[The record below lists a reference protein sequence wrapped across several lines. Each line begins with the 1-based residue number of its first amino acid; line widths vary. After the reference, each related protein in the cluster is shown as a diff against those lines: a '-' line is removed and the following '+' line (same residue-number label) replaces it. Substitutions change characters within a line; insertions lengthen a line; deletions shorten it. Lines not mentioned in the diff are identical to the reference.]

1 MIALST
7 FLGLVN
13 GKFGDSNRIDEGS
26 PTKVDYAAMEIR
38 TAINYQTE
46 AIGTVLKN
54 LTQVK
59 RKAVSKSFC
68 IDQNSDSQVLNE
80 QLTSSN
86 LIPQVLDGLKSV
98 GELGSQLRDAS
109 STIQDMKSK
118 MLTMESSVKQLRRE
132 TKRAK
137 KEEAALRT
145 SLEALQSVV
154 DAVQGGPVYFDAS
167 R

>member
-1 MIALST
+1 MNTLGQLLGLIALST

-59 RKAVSKSFC
+59 HTGC
-68 IDQNSDSQVLNE
+68 
-80 QLTSSN
+80 SN
-86 LIPQVLDGLKSV
+86 
-98 GELGSQLRDAS
+98 
-109 STIQDMKSK
+109 
-118 MLTMESSVKQLRRE
+118 
-132 TKRAK
+132 
-137 KEEAALRT
+137 
-145 SLEALQSVV
+145 
-154 DAVQGGPVYFDAS
+154 
-167 R
+167 